1 MVLGGITV
9 HCDKC
14 GLDYCFNTDFTDS
27 VQDAI
32 DEIIG
37 YGWTVPEV
45 ENPGPLLGTTC
56 FDCYCPDCSEM
67 MKSEEEDE

>member
-14 GLDYCFNTDFTDS
+14 GLDYCYDADMLDS

-32 DEIIG
+32 EEIIE
-37 YGWTVPEV
+37 YGWTVPEY
-45 ENPGPLLGTTC
+45 EKLGPMFGTTC
-56 FDCYCPDCSEM
+56 FDCYCPDCSEA
-67 MKSEEEDE
+67 MKGEKEDE